1 MMIRQSAV
9 GSKHLC
15 ILTSDA
21 QVRCIGDNSMNQLEY
36 PDDLGPIVDL
46 DAGFSHT
53 CAVEQSGRLHC
64 WGGNDYEQ
72 VSLTPEGLTSISLVE
87 IGGDHSCALRRNGEV
102 VCWGFNSQGQ
112 TSVPSQLEPSKDLAV
127 GFYHSCALSR
137 AGAVTCWGT
146 IPIPNLIHRPV
157 WESSLLSRPTVIR
170 PVQSVSMESL
180 SAGGAMITVS

>member
-72 VSLTPEGLTSISLVE
+72 VSLTPKDSRRYLWLKLEAITAAPYGETAEGYV
-87 IGGDHSCALRRNGEV
+87 GDLI
-102 VCWGFNSQGQ
+102 QGQ

-137 AGAVTCWGT
+137 AGAVTCWGQY
-146 IPIPNLIHRPV
+146 PY
-157 WESSLLSRPTVIR
+157 PT
-170 PVQSVSMESL
+170 
-180 SAGGAMITVS
+180 

>member
-64 WGGNDYEQ
+64 WGEVMIMSRY
-72 VSLTPEGLTSISLVE
+72 LLTSKDS
-87 IGGDHSCALRRNGEV
+87 RRYLWLKLKAITAAPYGETAKWYV
-102 VCWGFNSQGQ
+102 V
-112 TSVPSQLEPSKDLAV
+112 
-127 GFYHSCALSR
+127 
-137 AGAVTCWGT
+137 
-146 IPIPNLIHRPV
+146 I
-157 WESSLLSRPTVIR
+157 
-170 PVQSVSMESL
+170 
-180 SAGGAMITVS
+180 

>member
-72 VSLTPEGLTSISLVE
+72 VSLTLEGLTSISLVE
-87 IGGDHSCALRRNGEV
+87 IEAITDGETAKWYVGDLIRKVRPQFHRNLSQVKTLRLD
-102 VCWGFNSQGQ
+102 SI
-112 TSVPSQLEPSKDLAV
+112 TLAPYPEPE
-127 GFYHSCALSR
+127 
-137 AGAVTCWGT
+137 
-146 IPIPNLIHRPV
+146 P
-157 WESSLLSRPTVIR
+157 
-170 PVQSVSMESL
+170 
-180 SAGGAMITVS
+180 